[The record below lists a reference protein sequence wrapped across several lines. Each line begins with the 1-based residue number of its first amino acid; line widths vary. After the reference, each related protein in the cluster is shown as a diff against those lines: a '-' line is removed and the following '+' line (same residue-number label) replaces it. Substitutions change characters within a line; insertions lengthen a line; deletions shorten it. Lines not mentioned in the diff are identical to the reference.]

1 MKWLLIAGIV
11 YILIVI
17 VVCLRVV
24 YDTRST
30 TKTMAYI
37 LLCIFIPIAGVLF
50 YLIFGINYWKRKQ
63 YDKKSDED
71 EKVLQ
76 SLKKDMGVFVDEIVE
91 PGEMNDDDYKELAS
105 MLVKVLRSPLTAG
118 NKVKIFVN
126 GEEKF
131 PEVLQALRDAKH
143 HIHLEYY
150 IYEQDHIGKEI
161 ENILIEKAK
170 QGVQVRFIYDD
181 FGSPAINKKME
192 ARLHNAGVEIHPFQ
206 KILFYLLANRL
217 NYRNHRKIIV
227 IDGQTAF
234 TGGINVSDKYI
245 NDKRDQLF
253 WRDTHVRIDGPGV
266 FYLQFLFITD
276 WNFCTAKKMKIDKLH
291 FLTTAKFKEN
301 AFTQVVASGPDSS
314 QPSILYS
321 MLQAIYLAKKEI
333 FITTPYFIPGE
344 SILEALGI
352 AALSGISV
360 KLLVPGKGDSILVNS
375 AAKSYYEKL
384 LVAGVEIYRY
394 QKGFVHAKTLVAD
407 GKLSIIGTANT
418 DFRSFE
424 LNFEVNVI
432 IYDDKVSNI
441 LRNIFFEDLKDATK
455 INAKEWCNRSVVT
468 QLPEKMARLFSPV
481 L

>member
-1 MKWLLIAGIV
+1 MKWLFIVGIV

-76 SLKKDMGVFVDEIVE
+76 SLKIDLGVFVDEIVE

-276 WNFCTAKKMKIDKLH
+276 WNFCAAKKMKIDKLH
-291 FLTTAKFKEN
+291 FLTTTKFKEN

-321 MLQAIYLAKKEI
+321 TLQAIYLAKKEI

-432 IYDDKVSNI
+432 IYDDKISNL
-441 LRNIFFEDLKDATK
+441 LRNVFFEDLKDATK
-455 INAKEWCNRSVVT
+455 INAKEWCNRSFVT
-468 QLPEKMARLFSPV
+468 QLPEKIARLFSPV